1 MPLQIPPHARFWLF
15 NWRPRASLNL
25 VNEAVL
31 EIFLVVV
38 IVGVVLTVE
47 IGRRIA
53 IHRPPST
60 SAGTSTIVTYCFG
73 LMSLLLAFTFY
84 GAASRFDIRRDLIV
98 QEANA
103 IGTAYR
109 RMDLLPQEAQ
119 PRLKEMLREYVHTR
133 LETYQ
138 KILDPE
144 GFKALLKQTAALQ
157 NEIWQEAVAGGHA
170 TGTPTADLLVLPS
183 LTQMFD
189 LATTRTAALEAHPP
203 YTVTILLVLSVLV
216 SSLLAGY
223 ELQARG
229 RHSRMYRAC
238 YILVLAAALIVI
250 TDYEYPRLGF
260 AQISA
265 FDKIIAHALDDMK

>member
-1 MPLQIPPHARFWLF
+1 MI
-15 NWRPRASLNL
+15 L
-25 VNEAVL
+25 VSAFVL
-31 EIFLVVV
+31 EIFLAAV
-38 IVGVVLTVE
+38 ISGVALMVE

-53 IHRPPST
+53 VRRRPST
-60 SAGTSTIVTYCFG
+60 STGTSTIVTYCFG

-84 GAASRFDIRRDLIV
+84 GAANRFDIRHDLIV
-98 QEANA
+98 QEASA

-109 RMDLLPQEAQ
+109 RADLLPQEAQ

-138 KILDPE
+138 KIVDPE
-144 GFKALLKQTAALQ
+144 GFKAALERTTALQ
-157 NEIWQEAVAGGHA
+157 NEIWQEAVAGGQA
-170 TGTPTADLLVLPS
+170 AGTTTAHILLLPS

-189 LATTRTAALEAHPP
+189 LAATRTAALEAHPP

-223 ELQARG
+223 ELQAHG
-229 RHSRMYRAC
+229 RHSRIYRAC
-238 YILVLAAALIVI
+238 YILVLGAALIVI

-260 AQISA
+260 AQINVY
-265 FDKIIAHALDDMK
+265 DKIITHALDGMK

>member
-1 MPLQIPPHARFWLF
+1 M
-15 NWRPRASLNL
+15 NL
-25 VNEAVL
+25 VNPAVL
-31 EIFLVVV
+31 EIFLAAV
-38 IVGVVLTVE
+38 IGGMVLMVE

-53 IHRPPST
+53 IRRTPST
-60 SAGTSTIVTYCFG
+60 STGTSTIVTYCFG

-84 GAASRFDIRRDLIV
+84 GAASLFDIRRDLIV

-109 RMDLLPQEAQ
+109 RVDLLPQEAQ
-119 PRLKEMLREYVHTR
+119 PRLKEMIREYVHTR

-138 KILDPE
+138 KILDLE
-144 GFKALLKQTAALQ
+144 GFKASLNQTAALQ

-170 TGTPTADLLVLPS
+170 TGTPTAHLLLLPS

-189 LATTRTAALEAHPP
+189 LDTTRTAALEAHPP

-238 YILVLAAALIVI
+238 YILVLATALIVI

-260 AQISA
+260 ARINVY
-265 FDKIIAHALDDMK
+265 DKIIAHVLDDMK